1 MLCCDQTLLDAQVP
15 DSLVPKGRILVVDDV
30 QEVIDLLSAVL
41 TVSGYQVHAI
51 LDGAET
57 VDVVRD
63 YMPDLILLD
72 VRLSGFDGYTICQQL
87 KAHPQTQHIPIIFI
101 SAQDQVLDKV
111 RAFEVGGVDYIVKP
125 FALPEVM
132 ARVENQLTIRNLQK
146 KLLEQQAHR
155 LFQARGT
162 TPLLASLQKHLHRQS
177 EMLKEKNRQLEQEVR
192 DRQQAQ
198 DALKIEQEKSEQLLL
213 NILPRA
219 IAQRLKEEQSVLA
232 ERFDEVTILFAD
244 IVDFTPLS
252 ARLSP
257 MALVQLLNQIFSTF
271 DRLAEQYG
279 LEKIKTIGDAYMV
292 AGGVPMP
299 RTDHAEAVMEMAI
312 AMRREVKQFTQD
324 NGKAVQLRIGIN
336 TGAVVAGVIGISKFS
351 YDLWGDAVN
360 IASRMESQGLAGK
373 IQVTEE
379 TYQRLRHKYVF
390 EKWGAIPVKG
400 KGKMITYLLVN
411 RKPPDNR

>member
-1 MLCCDQTLLDAQVP
+1 LLDAQVP
-15 DSLVPKGRILVVDDV
+15 DSLSPKGRILVVDDV
-30 QEVIDLLSAVL
+30 QEVVDLLSAVL
-41 TVSGYQVHAI
+41 TFSGYEVSTVS
-51 LDGAET
+51 DGAET
-57 VDVVRD
+57 VDAVRHS
-63 YMPDLILLD
+63 MPDLILLD
-72 VRLSGFDGYTICQQL
+72 VRLSGFDGYTICQKL
-87 KAHPQTQHIPIIFI
+87 KSHPQTQNIPIIFI
-101 SAQDQVLDKV
+101 SAQDQVLDKI

-125 FALPEVM
+125 FSLQEVI

-155 LFQARGT
+155 LLQARGT
-162 TPLLASLQKHLHRQS
+162 TPLLASLQKHLHQQS

-198 DALKIEQEKSEQLLL
+198 EALKIEQEKSEQLLL

-219 IAQRLKEEQSVLA
+219 IAQRLKEEQGVLA

-271 DRLAEQYG
+271 DRLAEEHG

-299 RTDHAEAVMEMAI
+299 RADHAEAVMEMAI
-312 AMRREVKQFTQD
+312 AMRREIKQFTQD

-336 TGAVVAGVIGISKFS
+336 TGPVVAGVIGISKFS

-379 TYQRLRHKYVF
+379 TYQRLRHQYVF
-390 EKWGAIPVKG
+390 EKWGAINVKG
-400 KGKMITYLLVN
+400 KGKMMTYLLVR
-411 RKPPDNR
+411 RKTD